1 MNCDLVLGTSPIDPY
16 LDDCEV
22 KVVNPIMQM

>member
-1 MNCDLVLGTSPIDPY
+1 MNCDLVLGTSPVDPY

-22 KVVNPIMQM
+22 KVVHANAVK